1 MGIVTRAAVHP
12 DGQVSLPAEARAAL
26 RVGPSADTEV
36 EVITVGGFVLILPA
50 DRDPD
55 QAWFWTPEWLAGE
68 LEAEADKAA
77 GRAEVFGTEEDFLT
91 ALAER
96 GEPVDASTG

>member
-1 MGIVTRAAVHP
+1 MDGVTRAMVDP
-12 DGQVSLPAEARAAL
+12 DGQVSLPAEARTAL
-26 RVGPSADTEV
+26 RLGAAAQDREV
-36 EVITVGGFVLILPA
+36 EVVTVGGFVLILPA

-77 GRAEVFGTEEDFLT
+77 GRQQVFGSDEDFLA

-96 GEPVDASTG
+96 SATG

>member
-1 MGIVTRAAVHP
+1 MGGVTRAAVDPEGHM
-12 DGQVSLPAEARAAL
+12 SLPAEARAAL
-26 RVGPSADTEV
+26 RVDAGADSEV
-36 EVITVGGFVLILPA
+36 EVVTVGAFVLILPA
-50 DRDPD
+50 DRDPT

-77 GRAEVFGTEEDFLT
+77 GRGEVFGSDEDFLT

-96 GEPVDASTG
+96 GERTV

>member
-1 MGIVTRAAVHP
+1 MGAVTRAAVDP
-12 DGQVSLPAEARAAL
+12 DGQMSLPAEARAVLHVDA
-26 RVGPSADTEV
+26 GGDAEV

-50 DRDPD
+50 DRHPD

-77 GRAEVFGTEEDFLT
+77 SRSEVFGSDEDFLA
-91 ALAER
+91 ALTER
-96 GEPVDASTG
+96 GEPAV

>member
-1 MGIVTRAAVHP
+1 MGAVTRAAIGR

-26 RVGPSADTEV
+26 RAGAAADVREV
-36 EVITVGGFVLILPA
+36 DVVTVGGFVLILPA
-50 DRDPD
+50 DRDAD

-77 GRAEVFGTEEDFLT
+77 GRQQTFGSDEDFLA
-91 ALAER
+91 ALADR
-96 GEPVDASTG
+96 AC

>member
-1 MGIVTRAAVHP
+1 MIGGVTRAAVGQ

-26 RVGPSADTEV
+26 HVDVAAGSEV
-36 EVITVGGFVLILPA
+36 EVVTVGGLVLVLPVG
-50 DRDPD
+50 RDPD

-68 LEAEADKAA
+68 LAAEADKAA
-77 GRAEVFGTEEDFLT
+77 GRQQVFGSGDDFLA

-96 GEPVDASTG
+96 TS

>member
-1 MGIVTRAAVHP
+1 MMESMTRAAIDP

-26 RVGPSADTEV
+26 HVSGAPGSEV
-36 EVITVGGFVLILPA
+36 EVVTIGGLVLVLPV

-68 LEAEADKAA
+68 LAAEADKAA
-77 GRAEVFGTEEDFLT
+77 GRQEAFGSDDDFLT
-91 ALAER
+91 ALAEH
-96 GEPVDASTG
+96 GH

>member
-1 MGIVTRAAVHP
+1 MMDGVTRAAVGS

-26 RVGPSADTEV
+26 HVGPAAGGEV
-36 EVITVGGFVLILPA
+36 EVVTIGGLVLVLPV

-68 LEAEADKAA
+68 LAAEADKAA
-77 GRAEVFGTEEDFLT
+77 GRRQTFGSDEDFLA

-96 GEPVDASTG
+96 AG